1 LAKAGANLLPPAV
14 EREELAMVALLK
26 MPNRITP
33 DEANDRRVFVRKPA
47 NQSVEG
53 LRIDHTVTARQQ
65 PRLTLHLR
73 DLSLGGLSA
82 LSETPL
88 LRNECVAVSFP
99 RQGLTAGWSAVA
111 RVLRCEPS
119 AMGYRIAMEFDA
131 LRAA

>member
-1 LAKAGANLLPPAV
+1 
-14 EREELAMVALLK
+14 MVALLK

-33 DEANDRRVFVRKPA
+33 EESNDRRVFVRKPS

-53 LRIDHTVTARQQ
+53 LRIDHTLPARQQ

-82 LSETPL
+82 LCETPL
-88 LRNECVAVSFP
+88 LRDERVTVSFP
-99 RQGLTAGWSAVA
+99 RQGLNPGWSAVA

-119 AMGYRIAMEFDA
+119 ALGYRVAMEFDA
-131 LRAA
+131 LAAA

>member
-1 LAKAGANLLPPAV
+1 
-14 EREELAMVALLK
+14 MVALLK